1 MSSTSM
7 MPPALAALTRPQP
20 EFQTESDSP
29 SEHTHAEPMHE
40 KVSLSMQIANLV
52 TVILPFVGL
61 VAAMALTWGRGFS
74 WIHLGL
80 LVGMYIV
87 TVLGVTIGFHRLF
100 THKAF
105 ETSAPVKA
113 ILAFFGSMAIE
124 GPLLKWVAMHRR
136 HHQCSDGENDPHSPH
151 LHGHGF
157 TGFVSGLWHA
167 HCGWLFRPHAPNL
180 QKHVNDLAASPM
192 LRRMSSLFPLW
203 ALVSLLIPTVLGGVF
218 TMTWM
223 GALLGF
229 LWGGLARVFLV
240 HHVTWSINS
249 VCHIWGGRPYRSQDE
264 SRNNIVFG
272 VLALGEGWHN
282 NHHAFPTSA
291 RHGLAWWQ
299 IDISYIIIR
308 TMEFFGLAWKVRVP
322 GASALAAK
330 RRK

>member
-1 MSSTSM
+1 M
-7 MPPALAALTRPQP
+7 MPPALAAVTQPRPKPQ
-20 EFQTESDSP
+20 FQDDLEQVQ
-29 SEHTHAEPMHE
+29 AEPAHE
-40 KVSLSMQIANLV
+40 KVSLTMQIANLI
-52 TVILPFVGL
+52 TVVLPFAGL
-61 VAAMALTWGRGFS
+61 ATAMALTWGRGFS

-87 TVLGVTIGFHRLF
+87 TVLGVTVGFHRLF

-124 GPLLKWVAMHRR
+124 GPLFKWVAMHRR

-157 TGFVSGLWHA
+157 VGFFSGLWFA
-167 HCGWLFRPHAPNL
+167 HCGWIFRPHAPGL
-180 QKHVNDLAASPM
+180 QKSINDLVASPM

-203 ALVSLLIPTVLGGVF
+203 ALVSLLIPTVLGGLF

-264 SRNNIVFG
+264 SRNNVVFG

-291 RHGLAWWQ
+291 KHGLAWWQ
-299 IDISYIIIR
+299 VDVSYIVIR
-308 TMEFFGLAWKVRVP
+308 TMEFFGLVWKVRVP
-322 GASALAAK
+322 AASALAAK
-330 RRK
+330 RR